1 MTAPYR
7 STPVFTDQTLPGALR
22 REHRTKAGV
31 WGMIHV
37 LEGSLMLR
45 FADREPDL
53 LLAPGV
59 PGLVKPE
66 QTHWAEP
73 KGPMKMR
80 IDFYDCEPCLEDG
93 AEQA

>member
-1 MTAPYR
+1 LLTASP
-7 STPVFTDQTLPGALR
+7 TFFLPPEFRG
-22 REHRTKAGV
+22 
-31 WGMIHV
+31 W
-37 LEGSLMLR
+37 
-45 FADREPDL
+45 
-53 LLAPGV
+53 
-59 PGLVKPE
+59 VKPE